1 MGFSFV
7 GGKSQKCS
15 ANWSKSTTDGGQMH
29 NKAFFWLLNLSIK
42 VRLFDHNF
50 FSFVFNLFANVK
62 KVIMVLGHQAFDGSK
77 RILGRS

>member
-1 MGFSFV
+1 M
-7 GGKSQKCS
+7 KRDEAHYDPCDIELNS
-15 ANWSKSTTDGGQMH
+15 ADE
-29 NKAFFWLLNLSIK
+29 